1 MTTARLTTHIDAPP
15 EVVFDFVC
23 DIDRWPEWDAFAD
36 EIVRTSDS
44 PLVAGS
50 TYTEREGKDESH
62 WRVVEFERPG
72 RQRHVGTVPFLG
84 EVSVDIELV
93 PRDGGTDFVQ
103 AIDYRVMPRV
113 RPLGRLIE
121 LAVVDRYAR
130 NGMRRTQQGAKALI
144 EGSSTEH

>member
-72 RQRHVGTVPFLG
+72 RATPRRDGALPGRGLGRHRA
-84 EVSVDIELV
+84 V

-103 AIDYRVMPRV
+103 AIDYRVMPQV
-113 RPLGRLIE
+113 RALGRLVE